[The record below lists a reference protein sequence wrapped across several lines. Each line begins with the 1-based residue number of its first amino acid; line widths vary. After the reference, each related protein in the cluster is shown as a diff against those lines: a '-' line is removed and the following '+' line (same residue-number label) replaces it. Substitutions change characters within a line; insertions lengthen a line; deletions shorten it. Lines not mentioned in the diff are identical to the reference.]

1 MTDDD
6 GWADAIHV
14 NIIISTSYKGVNVA
28 APTSDK
34 EDLSGMLNTPY
45 ETREMPKGL
54 QEASQW
60 IPNGSETLAII
71 VTAEGMDG
79 ALAVVDVNGYRGG

>member
-6 GWADAIHV
+6 DGCADAIHV

-34 EDLSGMLNTPY
+34 EDLPGI
-45 ETREMPKGL
+45 REMPKEL
-54 QEASQW
+54 QEASEW
-60 IPNGSETLAII
+60 IPNGSEALAII
-71 VTAEGMDG
+71 VTAEGVGRG
-79 ALAVVDVNGYRGG
+79 AGSG